1 MAFKSAGMKDDG
13 GKGKRW
19 MAIFIGVIML
29 SSVAGFVIS
38 FNPSSQ
44 GDAFRHG
51 GLTFRQGQQGF
62 YSADLN
68 GVLVEFAYRPE
79 SLSGIEVAP
88 GIIEAVTGSRAVYI
102 AYGWNSTLAQDMA
115 LFQYDAGNILEAKY
129 GVFVQPAFTGGNPLN
144 TTVVSCANATY
155 FMPVVLIEAVNATG
169 VSAISA
175 DSANPDCIVLSV
187 SDAAA
192 LARVAD
198 RFKYAMLEEK
208 GK

>member
-1 MAFKSAGMKDDG
+1 MAFKSAGRKGDS

-51 GLTFRQGQQGF
+51 GLTFRQGQQGL

-79 SLSGIEVAP
+79 ALSDIEVAP
-88 GIIEAVTGSRAVYI
+88 GIIEAVTGSRVVYM
-102 AYGWNSTLAQDMA
+102 AYDWNSTLSQDMA

-129 GVFVQPAFTGGNPLN
+129 GVFVQPAFTGNNPLN
-144 TTVVSCANATY
+144 ITVVSCANATS
-155 FMPVVLIEAVNATG
+155 FVPVVLIEVVNATG
-169 VSAISA
+169 AGTISA
-175 DSANPDCIVLSV
+175 DSANPNCIVLSV

-192 LARVAD
+192 LARVSD